1 MLRVIQVF
9 IALVALRHGKC
20 CKTLAARI
28 DIELA
33 LGRIPACTLHLKDSD
48 NLKGILM
55 EPYTHL
61 LFYIIYRLMFVVVVD
76 VAVVVG
82 FSVVIISCLNDFF
95 FRLIGRTML

>member
-1 MLRVIQVF
+1 
-9 IALVALRHGKC
+9 
-20 CKTLAARI
+20 
-28 DIELA
+28 
-33 LGRIPACTLHLKDSD
+33 
-48 NLKGILM
+48 M

-95 FRLIGRTML
+95 FV